1 MSSSG
6 QKRVVI
12 LGGGSEGARLL
23 NALREDI
30 HIPYRIIGFLDDLP
44 HRKGLYIRGVRV
56 LGPLNNLYNLLEEE
70 LIDEVFIVLSNT
82 NSPQI
87 RELVMAC
94 RRRKVSVMIIPA
106 ITDVLNRK
114 VKARLEE
121 ISVEDL
127 LRRPPVQTNMKSIG
141 NFLNNKR
148 VLITGAGGS
157 IGSEICRQIIS
168 NNPSQIILLGHGEN
182 SIHLIY
188 HELIHN
194 YPDMGNRISQVICSV
209 TDSVR
214 VNQVFRQFKPQIV
227 YHAAAHKHV
236 PIMEAN
242 VIEAVHNNVFGTD
255 NIATACGRYEVEAM
269 LLISTDKAVNPTSI
283 MGATKWLCEEVLR
296 SLSVVYPN
304 TQFITVRFGNV
315 LGSRGSVIPLFR
327 EQIRRG
333 GPVTV
338 THPEMTR
345 YFMTIPEAV
354 QLVLQASAIG
364 NSGELFLLDM
374 GQPVKIVDLARDMI
388 KLSGFEPDVDIPIV
402 FTGLRPGEKIFEE
415 LTYSDAVVET
425 AACDR
430 LFIVRRKQFFSPL
443 ELRSIINDFAD
454 LVESGDNR
462 SVISTLERVV
472 PAFVNR
478 YEMQKTYK
486 LKPHEIDNVESPLN

>member
-1 MSSSG
+1 
-6 QKRVVI
+6 
-12 LGGGSEGARLL
+12 
-23 NALREDI
+23 
-30 HIPYRIIGFLDDLP
+30 
-44 HRKGLYIRGVRV
+44 
-56 LGPLNNLYNLLEEE
+56 
-70 LIDEVFIVLSNT
+70 
-82 NSPQI
+82 
-87 RELVMAC
+87 
-94 RRRKVSVMIIPA
+94 
-106 ITDVLNRK
+106 
-114 VKARLEE
+114 
-121 ISVEDL
+121 
-127 LRRPPVQTNMKSIG
+127 
-141 NFLNNKR
+141 
-148 VLITGAGGS
+148 
-157 IGSEICRQIIS
+157 
-168 NNPSQIILLGHGEN
+168 
-182 SIHLIY
+182 
-188 HELIHN
+188 
-194 YPDMGNRISQVICSV
+194 
-209 TDSVR
+209 
-214 VNQVFRQFKPQIV
+214 
-227 YHAAAHKHV
+227 
-236 PIMEAN
+236 
-242 VIEAVHNNVFGTD
+242 
-255 NIATACGRYEVEAM
+255 M

-304 TQFITVRFGNV
+304 TQYITVRFGNV

-327 EQIRRG
+327 DQIRRG